1 MTARRPHNDGRA
13 PATIRKTSSGNRV
26 AVWKKTRQRG
36 DKPHERD
43 ERALVDNNKTM
54 DDLYKERQDAIAF
67 GADSEIV
74 KSIDAMIV
82 FYQEARLE
90 IIAQVPGHRAKD
102 LKDAHAP
109 SGRSGLVPVV

>member
-26 AVWKKTRQRG
+26 AVWKKTRQG
-36 DKPHERD
+36 GEKPHERD
-43 ERALVDNNKTM
+43 ERALVENNKTM

-74 KSIDAMIV
+74 KCIGKMIM

-90 IIAQVPGHRAKD
+90 IMAQVPGASSKGF
-102 LKDAHAP
+102 K
-109 SGRSGLVPVV
+109 GRSRAV

>member
-26 AVWKKTRQRG
+26 AVWKKTSQG
-36 DKPHERD
+36 GEKPHQCD
-43 ERALVDNNKTM
+43 ERALVENTKTM
-54 DDLYKERQDAIAF
+54 DDLCKERQDAVAF

-74 KSIDAMIV
+74 KSIDTFDCVLSKSSPRNNCAGPWGI
-82 FYQEARLE
+82 E
-90 IIAQVPGHRAKD
+90 KD

-109 SGRSGLVPVV
+109 SRGSEPVPVV